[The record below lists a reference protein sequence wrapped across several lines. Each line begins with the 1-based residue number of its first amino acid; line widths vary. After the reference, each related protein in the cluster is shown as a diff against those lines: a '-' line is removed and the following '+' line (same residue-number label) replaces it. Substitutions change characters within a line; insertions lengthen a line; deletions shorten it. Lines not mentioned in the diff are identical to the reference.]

1 MKHKSMKWIAVAGL
15 CAALCGC
22 NKNETS
28 ETVAQNDAA
37 QSAVRAPAIAETGA
51 PEAKNSNAGTPGADT
66 AENGAPGAENNE
78 AGAENSEPKGVLC
91 EDDYCRCG
99 NIGCGRGSRCNG
111 GACVCGN
118 ERSDVSTDLYRC
130 ENGMLKC
137 IGTGGF
143 DACECGA
150 VSCSVGANCIDRKT
164 CACGGK
170 PQTKEVRNAP
180 DQWRCADGQWR
191 CASGS
196 RNNARGCGCADA
208 PNACGW
214 GATCENDRCMCG
226 NAAFEG
232 DPATYECDN
241 GRVVC
246 GVSEGC
252 PCGEARC
259 GYGAA
264 CRSGACFCGD
274 KPWQFERGALCEN
287 GQIKR
292 L

>member
-1 MKHKSMKWIAVAGL
+1 MKHTSKKWIAVAGV

-22 NKNETS
+22 NKNETA
-28 ETVAQNDAA
+28 ETVAQNQDVA
-37 QSAVRAPAIAETGA
+37 QSAVEASAGDAKFRSPARAESGETGA
-51 PEAKNSNAGTPGADT
+51 PIGTSAAD
-66 AENGAPGAENNE
+66 AANP
-78 AGAENSEPKGVLC
+78 EPKGVLC
-91 EDDYCRCG
+91 EDDYCKCG
-99 NIGCGRGSRCNG
+99 NIGCGRGSRCDG

-130 ENGMLKC
+130 EGGLLKC

-164 CACGGK
+164 CACDGK
-170 PQTKEVRNAP
+170 TQTDEVRNAP
-180 DQWRCADGQWR
+180 EKWRCSDGQWR

-196 RNNARGCGCADA
+196 RNNAQGCGCADA
-208 PNACGW
+208 AYACGW
-214 GATCENDRCMCG
+214 GATCENGRCMCG
-226 NAAFEG
+226 NAVFEG
-232 DPATYECDN
+232 DPATYECDA

-252 PCGEARC
+252 PCGNSRC
-259 GYGAA
+259 GYGAT
-264 CRSGACFCGD
+264 CRDGACFCGD
-274 KPWQFERGALCEN
+274 TPWQSARGAFCED

-292 L
+292 R